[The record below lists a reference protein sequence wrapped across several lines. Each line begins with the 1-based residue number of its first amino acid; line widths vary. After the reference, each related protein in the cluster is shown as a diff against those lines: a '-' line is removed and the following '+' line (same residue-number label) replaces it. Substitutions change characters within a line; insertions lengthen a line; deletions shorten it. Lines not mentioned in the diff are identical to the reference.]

1 MLLKNNSLLIFD
13 MQGKHLLSH
22 ENGNNKREVFR
33 GNIKKFSGIFWNFI
47 EFYGILM
54 LKFCYFSF

>member
-13 MQGKHLLSH
+13 MQGKHLLTH

-33 GNIKKFSGIFWNFI
+33 GIIKK
-47 EFYGILM
+47 FYGILLNFM
-54 LKFCYFSF
+54 EF